1 MLLGYEPSI
10 KVSGHEKDHVDFA
23 SDMDIIV
30 KSESSFSTLE
40 KPFGA
45 LVGAGL
51 PLFSLAGGLVRK
63 VLYDVLT
70 SFHINRGYRVIETPL
85 IASAELYKVSGHM
98 DYYKDNMFVFTIED
112 KEFVIKPMNCPHHI
126 LIFANVLQKYRTK
139 VNLPFRTFELGRVH
153 RYEPSGSLYG
163 LLRVRGFTQDDAH
176 IFVSQEQVKDEMVKV
191 FEEIRELYENV
202 FHLPVNMHTIK
213 LRLSFA
219 NLEEVGK
226 YYAGTHEE
234 WTSIQEFMR
243 GVAEEIRDKY
253 GIEYYEGVGEAV
265 FYGPKLDV
273 VTRLGD
279 LGEWQI
285 GTIQFDFNLPRR
297 FRLVDLVERIYGS
310 DMQIHMIHRALLG
323 SIERFLGLYLEY
335 TGGRLPIVLNPIQVL
350 IVRIYTGKDDIDR
363 KIAENADVVYE
374 RLKKAQVRAARVD
387 ADKVTLSATIRDLES
402 RVKPSVYVFIGE
414 REINE
419 MSVNIRYYDIENKK
433 HISIKEKNNDLTST
447 VEHIID
453 RLEEKT
459 RNVLNARFRIYED
472 LEYMV

>member
-1 MLLGYEPSI
+1 M
-10 KVSGHEKDHVDFA
+10 SGHEKDHVDFA

-30 KSESSFSTLE
+30 KPESNFSTLE

-63 VLYDVLT
+63 VLYDILT
-70 SFHINRGYRVIETPL
+70 SFHVNRGYRVIETPL

-98 DYYKDNMFVFTIED
+98 DYYRDNMFIFAIED

-126 LIFANVLQKYRTK
+126 LIFANVLQKYRAK

-176 IFVSQEQVKDEMVKV
+176 IFVGQEQVKDEMMKV
-191 FEEIRELYENV
+191 FEEIRELYENI
-202 FHLPVNMHTIK
+202 FHLPVNKHTIK

-219 NLEEVGK
+219 NLEEIGR
-226 YYAGTHEE
+226 YYAGTLEE
-234 WTSIQEFMR
+234 WTSIQEFMK
-243 GVAEEIRDKY
+243 GVAEEIKNRY
-253 GIEYYEGVGEAV
+253 GIEYFEGIGEAV

-273 VTRLGD
+273 VTKLGD

-297 FRLVDLVERIYGS
+297 FRLVDLVERVYGS
-310 DMQIHMIHRALLG
+310 DAQIHMIHRALLG

-335 TGGRLPIVLNPIQVL
+335 TKGRLPLVLNPVQVL
-350 IVRIYTGKDDIDR
+350 IVKIFTGYDEIDR
-363 KIAENADVVYE
+363 KIAEIADTVYA
-374 RLKKAQVRAARVD
+374 RLRDVQIRAARVD

-402 RVKPSVYVFIGE
+402 RVKPSIYIFIGE
-414 REINE
+414 REVSE
-419 MSVNIRYYDIENKK
+419 MLVNIRYYDIENKR
-433 HISIKEKNNDLTST
+433 HVSIRERNNDMLSM
-447 VEHIID
+447 VEHVID
-453 RLEEKT
+453 RLEERTK
-459 RNVLNARFRIYED
+459 RALNARFRIYED
-472 LEYMV
+472 LEYMI